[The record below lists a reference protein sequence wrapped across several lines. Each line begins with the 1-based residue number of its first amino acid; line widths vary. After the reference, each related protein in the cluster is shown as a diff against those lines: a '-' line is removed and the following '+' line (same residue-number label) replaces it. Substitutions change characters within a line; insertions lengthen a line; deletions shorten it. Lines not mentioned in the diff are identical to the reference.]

1 MNKADV
7 TVVILTKN
15 EEANIERCIN
25 SVKGWCERIVVVDS
39 GSTDNTVKI
48 ALELGAEIFHH
59 KPFVDYAKQFN
70 WAIDNTDIKTTWVF
84 RLDADECVTLELKNE
99 IINECEKHK
108 DDNVS
113 GMMMRFKIFFL
124 GKFLKH
130 GGAYPFLKITIFKF
144 GKGRFEDRSMGEHI
158 VLSEGKCIDLK
169 EDCEHYDFKNL
180 NAFIDKHNW
189 YATREVADYF
199 AVRDGRVNAV
209 LDGQPEKAKKLRD
222 GLYYRLPRYTRAKL
236 YYWYKFYFK
245 MGFLDGEAGR
255 IWAFLQ
261 AYFYRFV
268 VDAKIYE
275 KELTGGGKI
284 LIFNMLPNYELKM
297 AA

>member
-1 MNKADV
+1 MLDM
-7 TVVILTKN
+7 TVIILTKN

-25 SVKGWCERIVVVDS
+25 SVKGWVRRIVVVDS
-39 GSTDNTVKI
+39 GSTDKTVELAEK
-48 ALELGAEIFHH
+48 LGAEIYHH
-59 KPFVDYAKQFN
+59 MPFIDYAKQFN
-70 WAIDNTDIKTTWVF
+70 WAIDNTNIRTKWVF
-84 RLDADECVTLELKNE
+84 RFDADECVTPELKQE
-99 IINECEKHK
+99 IITECGKHA
-108 DDNVS
+108 DDDVS
-113 GMMMRFKIFFL
+113 GFMMRYKIFFL

-158 VLSEGKCIDLK
+158 VLSEGLCLDLK
-169 EDCEHYDFKNL
+169 EDCEHYDFKSL

-199 AVRDGRVNAV
+199 AVRCGRTNAI
-209 LDGQPEKAKKLRD
+209 LDGKPETMRKLRD
-222 GLYYRLPRYTRAKL
+222 GFYYKLPKYFRAKL

-255 IWAFLQ
+255 VWAFLQ

-275 KELTGGGKI
+275 Q
-284 LIFNMLPNYELKM
+284 ELKNRQNV
-297 AA
+297 